1 MFKTFVRA
9 LAFTAVVNA
18 QSIVELL
25 QQTPNL
31 STLLDLVD
39 NYPDIVQALT
49 ITPNITVFAPTN
61 DAFAE
66 LLAAQPDLG
75 NQPDTIKAVLQYHVA
90 PSRIPAK
97 AIPKRGTFAPTLLTN
112 TSFSLV
118 TGGQRVKAQ
127 RKGRRVTLTSGG
139 GAESRVV
146 TADVQFDNGGI
157 VHIIDKV
164 LTIPADIAS
173 TATAANLTTLATA
186 LTQTNLLDTVNTLPD
201 ATVFAPTNEAF
212 AALPEVPTGDALA
225 SVLTYHVVNGT
236 VGYSTVLEQG
246 QQIPTVN
253 GASVRVTLAGP
264 AIFIN
269 RSFVVQRDVLVK
281 TGVVHVI
288 NRVLIPPAAGEA
300 PAAPEGG
307 HKL

>member
-1 MFKTFVRA
+1 MMFKTFVRA

-25 QQTPNL
+25 QATPNL

-49 ITPNITVFAPTN
+49 TTPNITIFAPTN

-66 LLAAQPDLG
+66 LLRAQPALA
-75 NQPDTIKAVLQYHVA
+75 NDTETVKAVLQYHVA
-90 PSRIPAK
+90 PSRIPARS
-97 AIPKRGTFAPTLLTN
+97 IPKRGAFAPTLLTN
-112 TSFSLV
+112 PAFSLV
-118 TGGQRVKAQ
+118 TGGQRVKAS
-127 RKGRRVTLTSGG
+127 RFGRRVTITSGG
-139 GAESRVV
+139 GAKSRVV
-146 TADVQFDNGGI
+146 TADVKFDNGGI

-164 LTIPADIAS
+164 LTIPADIAT
-173 TATAANLTTLATA
+173 TATAANLTTLAGA
-186 LTQTNLLDTVNTLPD
+186 LVSTNLLDTVNTLPD
-201 ATVFAPTNEAF
+201 ATVFAPTNAAF
-212 AALPEVPTGDALA
+212 ADLPEVPTGDALA

-236 VGYSTVLEQG
+236 VGYSTILTPG

-269 RSFVVQRDVLVK
+269 RSFVAQRDVLVK

-288 NRVLIPPAAGEA
+288 NRVLIPPAAGEQA
-300 PAAPEGG
+300 PAPDG
-307 HKL
+307 H

>member
-1 MFKTFVRA
+1 MMIKSFVTA
-9 LAFTAVVNA
+9 LAFSAVASA

-25 QQTPNL
+25 QATPNL

-49 ITPNITVFAPTN
+49 TTPNITVFAPTN

-75 NQPDTIKAVLQYHVA
+75 NQPDTIKAVLQYHVL
-90 PSRIPAK
+90 PSRVPAK
-97 AIPKRGTFAPTLLTN
+97 AIPKRGVFAPTLLTN

-118 TGGQRVKAQ
+118 TGGQVVKAQ
-127 RKGRRVTLTSGG
+127 RFGRRVTITSGG

-146 TADVQFDNGGI
+146 TADVKFDNGGI

-164 LTIPADIAS
+164 LTIPADIAT
-173 TATAANLTTLATA
+173 TATAANLTTLAGA
-186 LTQTNLLDTVNTLPD
+186 LVSTNLLNTVNTLPD

-236 VGYSTVLEQG
+236 VGYSTILRPG
-246 QQIPTVN
+246 QRIPTVN
-253 GASVRVTLAGP
+253 GANVRVTLLGP
-264 AIFIN
+264 VIFIN
-269 RSFVVQRDVLVK
+269 RSRVVQRDVLVK

-288 NRVLIPPAAGEA
+288 NRVLIPPTA
-300 PAAPEGG
+300 PGGDNENEGP
-307 HKL
+307 H